1 MKRRLL
7 FVAMVAGSLAV
18 ACQLIVG
25 IERTDKADRPP
36 EAGAPDTATPPGIP
50 DPCAHVRIPGPPEN
64 DDDITGAL
72 PPFVIAIRK
81 FEVPGAGEPVG
92 FDLDGVCTGD
102 NRPGA
107 AFDGGATC
115 KAALK
120 LDDLDGGIDNQLGNV
135 IGGFDLAGGAGARID
150 DGHQTGLLRITRY
163 NGKRNDKSVEIEL
176 FTSEGVREPSP
187 CPGVDAG
194 MTGDGTYRPGWCGDD
209 KWSVSASTVE
219 GSGDRFLAKARGTGY
234 VTDWTL
240 VVQVDGESRLPFA
253 GYDLRVGSP
262 VLVGKLVAIDKTNE
276 PRDAEAPTADPDILR
291 RWRLDTATFSG
302 RVPARD
308 MLAVIGIIQ
317 SPVQLPKEAGAKTY
331 VCEVPALFNLA
342 IGNVCNARDI
352 ASSFRLDRDP
362 NAACDAVSL
371 ALRAQ
376 YLPVLTGTVTPTGIE
391 ENQCYPDG
399 GGGTIGVP
407 GVIYDCP

>member
-7 FVAMVAGSLAV
+7 FVALTLGSLAA

-25 IERTDKADRPP
+25 IERTEKADRPP
-36 EAGAPDTATPPGIP
+36 DTGAPDAPTPGPP
-50 DPCAHVRIPGPPEN
+50 DPCVHVGIPRPPEN
-64 DDDITGAL
+64 DDDITGAI
-72 PPFVIAIRK
+72 PPFVMAIRK
-81 FEVPGAGEPVG
+81 FEVPGPGEPVG

-102 NRPGA
+102 NRSGA
-107 AFDGGATC
+107 AFDGGPSC
-115 KAALK
+115 KAALP
-120 LDDLDGGIDNQLGNV
+120 LNDLDGGVDNQLANV
-135 IGGFDLAGGAGARID
+135 IGGFDLGGSTRQFIENGQ
-150 DGHQTGLLRITRY
+150 QTALLRISGY
-163 NGKRNDKSVEIEL
+163 NGKRNDKSVELEL
-176 FTSEGVREPSP
+176 FTSEGIREPSP

-194 MTGDGTYRPGWCGDD
+194 MTAEGIYPPGWCGDD

-240 VVQVDGESRLPFA
+240 VVQVDGETRLPFA
-253 GYDLRVGSP
+253 GYDIRIGSP
-262 VLVGKLVAIDKTNE
+262 MLVGKLVALDKANE
-276 PRDAEAPTADPDILR
+276 PRDAQVPTTDPEVQR
-291 RWRLDTATFSG
+291 RWRLDDATFGG

-308 MLAVIGIIQ
+308 MLAAVGILL
-317 SPVQLPKEAGAKTY
+317 SPVQLPKDAGAKTY
-331 VCEVPALFNLA
+331 VCEVSAIFNLA

-352 ASSFRLDRDP
+352 ASSYRLDHDP
-362 NAACDAVSL
+362 NVACDAVSL

-376 YLPVLTGTVTPTGIE
+376 YVPVLTSVVTPTSIE

-407 GVIYDCP
+407 GVVYECP

>member
-7 FVAMVAGSLAV
+7 FVALVLGSLAA

-36 EAGAPDTATPPGIP
+36 DAAAPDAATPGIP
-50 DPCAHVRIPGPPEN
+50 DPCVHVGIPRPPES

-72 PPFVIAIRK
+72 PPFVIGIRK
-81 FEVPGAGEPVG
+81 FEVPGPGEPVG

-102 NRPGA
+102 NRSGA
-107 AFDGGATC
+107 AFDGGPSC
-115 KAALK
+115 KAALP

-135 IGGFDLAGGAGARID
+135 IGGFDLAGGAGIRID
-150 DGHQTGLLRITRY
+150 NGFQTGLLRITSY
-163 NGKRNDKSVEIEL
+163 NGKRNDKSVEVEL

-187 CPGVDAG
+187 CDAG
-194 MTGDGTYRPGWCGDD
+194 ADAMTADGLYRPGWCGDD

-219 GSGDRFLAKARGTGY
+219 GSGDRFAAKARGTGY

-240 VVQVDGESRLPFA
+240 VVQVEGETRLPFA

-262 VLVGKLVAIDKTNE
+262 VLVGKLVALDKTNE
-276 PRDAEAPTADPDILR
+276 PRDAEVPTSDPEVQR
-291 RWRLDTATFSG
+291 RWRLDTSTFAG

-308 MLAVIGIIQ
+308 LLAVIGIIQ
-317 SPVQLPKEAGAKTY
+317 SPIQLPKEAGAKTY

-352 ASSFRLDRDP
+352 ASSYRLDRDP
-362 NAACDAVSL
+362 NAKCDAVSL

-376 YLPVLTGTVTPTGIE
+376 YVPVLTGPVTPTGIQ

-407 GVIYDCP
+407 GVVYDCP